1 MALPSKIT
9 KIKAREI
16 LDSRGNPTIEVDV
29 YTKTCMAREEVPSG
43 ASTGAHEAVELR
55 DGEKRYN
62 GMGVRK
68 AVANVNDILGKKL
81 RGMDVREQQEID
93 EYMLRLDSTHNK
105 SKLGANAILGVSL
118 ACASCSAL
126 VQKRPLYEIL
136 GGKNI
141 LPVPFMNVINGGKH
155 ADNKL
160 SFQEFMIA
168 PMEKTFAES
177 LRLGA
182 ETYHELKKVISKKY
196 GKDSTNVGDEG
207 GFAPNLSSVREALDL
222 LVKTIDGL
230 GYGNEVKIAIDAAS
244 SEFYKDHKYNVDG
257 RSIESHKMIRFY
269 EELLYDYPIIS
280 LEDPFEQDDFAPYS
294 ELMERLVKKV
304 QIVGDDLLVTNP
316 ARIRMAVQ
324 RRLCNALLLKVNQI
338 GTLTEAMEAAKLAMD
353 NGWNVM
359 VSHRSGETS
368 DAFIADLA
376 VGLGA
381 GQIKSG
387 APCRS
392 ERLAKYNQLLR
403 IEEELGNK
411 AKYRPM

>member
-1 MALPSKIT
+1 VALPSKIT